1 MRVVGG
7 YTRVGLMGNDALSGQ
22 IGYQDQ
28 VSGDVQYSRDFV
40 AFGALGRRLQVS
52 LRGFSDFTPDRRL
65 SSGSNN
71 EERRTGGEARGTLDL
86 WRDRDGHWGQ
96 LEVGASWRES
106 KTEHDGHTV
115 DRTDITLL
123 DIGLHYVKSW
133 DGTPSSGR
141 LEVDPLLTLGY
152 ANAEYAKPA
161 IDARY
166 HQFVGEFI
174 QWEARAN
181 AITTIGGDVPQVEL
195 PTFGGD
201 ASVRGYK
208 VDAGLARTV
217 WAVQNEAWFP
227 VRLDLGLPGALS
239 SFLRRNV
246 AVAVFGDVGG
256 LVDSEDSFK
265 RREGGRRRR
274 SSPGVAGLPDAP
286 AGLGARHR

>member
-1 MRVVGG
+1 MRWDDGF
-7 YTRVGLMGNDALSGQ
+7 R
-22 IGYQDQ
+22 
-28 VSGDVQYSRDFV
+28 SRC
-40 AFGALGRRLQVS
+40 AAS
-52 LRGFSDFTPDRRL
+52 PTS
-65 SSGSNN
+65 
-71 EERRTGGEARGTLDL
+71 RRTGACRAAATTKSAARAAKPAARSTSGAIV
-86 WRDRDGHWGQ
+86 DGHWGQ

-265 RREGGRRRR
+265 GVKAGAGVGLRLVWQDFLTLRLDWAHAIGDQDRAPREGAVYFTVTTRR
-274 SSPGVAGLPDAP
+274 GF
-286 AGLGARHR
+286 